1 MQQNSAI
8 ILDSL
13 TKRYNARHGIH
24 NINLDVISGEIFG
37 FLGPNGAGKS
47 TTINTMLDILRA
59 DEGFIRILGMDSH
72 SQAKKIHQRV
82 GYLSGDMETDPS
94 LTGVQY
100 LRFVANLHGNIAHER
115 IITLADRLKADT
127 ATKIKHLSRGS
138 KQKIGLIAALM
149 HDPDILILDEP
160 TSGLDPLMQAEFN
173 TIIRERKGEGKT
185 TFISSHVLSE
195 IQSLCDRVGFIRGG
209 KLIEVS
215 TLSDLL
221 QKAPRRITVH
231 FKKET
236 PTKSLQAL
244 EGVKNF
250 RQEDGLAIF
259 LYSGDMNILLKT
271 LTEYSLQ
278 NLEIA
283 DADLEELFM
292 SYYRNEENA

>member
-1 MQQNSAI
+1 MNQNNVI

-13 TKRYNARHGIH
+13 TKRYNAQHGVH
-24 NINLDVISGEIFG
+24 DINLAVAPGEIFG

-59 DEGFIRILGMDSH
+59 DEGFIRILDMDSH
-72 SQAKKIHQRV
+72 DQAKAIHQRI

-94 LTGVQY
+94 LSGMQY
-100 LRFVANLHGNIAHER
+100 LRFVAHLHGNVGPDSIA
-115 IITLADRLKADT
+115 TLASRLKADT

-149 HDPDILILDEP
+149 HDPEILILDEP

-173 TIIRERKGEGKT
+173 TIIRERKGRGKT

-195 IQSLCDRVGFIRGG
+195 VQSLCDRVGFIREG
-209 KLIEVS
+209 KLVEVS

-236 PTKSLQAL
+236 SARNLQIL
-244 EGVKNF
+244 KGVKDF

>member
-1 MQQNSAI
+1 MHQNSVI
-8 ILDSL
+8 TIDSL
-13 TKRYNARHGIH
+13 TKRYDAKHGIH
-24 NINLDVISGEIFG
+24 AINLEVTPGEIFG

-59 DEGFIRILGMDSH
+59 DEGSIQILGMDSH
-72 SQAKKIHQRV
+72 EQAKKIHRQA

-94 LTGVQY
+94 LTGIQY
-100 LRFVANLHGNIAHER
+100 LRFVANLHGGVKQER
-115 IITLADRLKADT
+115 IADLADRLKADT
-127 ATKIKHLSRGS
+127 TTKIKHLSRGN

-149 HDPDILILDEP
+149 HDPHVLILDEP

-195 IQSLCDRVGFIRGG
+195 VQSLCDRVGFIREG
-209 KLIEVS
+209 KLVEVS

-231 FKKET
+231 FKEDT
-236 PTKSLQAL
+236 PANDLQTL
-244 EGVKNF
+244 QGVKHF
-250 RQEDGLAIF
+250 RKEDGMAIF
-259 LYSGDMNILLKT
+259 LYSGDINTLLKT
-271 LTEYSLQ
+271 LTDYSLQ

-292 SYYRNEENA
+292 SYYRNEENV

>member
-1 MQQNSAI
+1 MQQNKVI
-8 ILDSL
+8 TIDSL
-13 TKRYNARHGIH
+13 TKRYNARHGVH
-24 NINLDVISGEIFG
+24 DINLDVASGEIFG

-59 DEGFIRILGMDSH
+59 DEGFIRIINMDSH
-72 SQAKKIHQRV
+72 NQAKKIHQHV

-94 LTGVQY
+94 LTGIQY
-100 LRFVANLHGNIAHER
+100 LHFVAHLHGGVRQER
-115 IITLADRLKADT
+115 IAALAKRLKADT
-127 ATKIKHLSRGS
+127 TTKIKHLSRGN

-149 HDPDILILDEP
+149 HDPDVLVLDEP

-173 TIIRERKGEGKT
+173 TIIRERKREGKT

-195 IQSLCDRVGFIRGG
+195 VQSLCDRVGFIREGS
-209 KLIEVS
+209 LIEVS

-231 FKKET
+231 FKQDTSAKA
-236 PTKSLQAL
+236 LQVL
-244 EGVKNF
+244 HGVKNF
-250 RQEDGLAIF
+250 RREDGMAIF
-259 LYSGDMNILLKT
+259 LYSGDMNVLLKT

>member
-1 MQQNSAI
+1 MQNKSAI

-13 TKRYNARHGIH
+13 TKRYNAQHGIH
-24 NINLDVISGEIFG
+24 AINLAVRPGEIFG

-59 DEGFIRILGMDSH
+59 DEGSIHILDMDSH
-72 SQAKKIHQRV
+72 LQAKKIHRHA

-94 LTGVQY
+94 LTGAQY
-100 LRFVANLHGNIAHER
+100 LRFVASLHGGVNSER
-115 IITLADRLKADT
+115 ITALSRRLKADT

-195 IQSLCDRVGFIRGG
+195 VQTLCDRVGFIREGR
-209 KLIEVS
+209 LVEVS

-221 QKAPRRITVH
+221 QKAPRRISVH
-231 FKKET
+231 FKAGTSAKNLRT
-236 PTKSLQAL
+236 LK
-244 EGVKNF
+244 GVKNF
-250 RQEDGLAIF
+250 RQEDGIAIF
-259 LYSGDMNILLKT
+259 LYSGDMNVLLKT